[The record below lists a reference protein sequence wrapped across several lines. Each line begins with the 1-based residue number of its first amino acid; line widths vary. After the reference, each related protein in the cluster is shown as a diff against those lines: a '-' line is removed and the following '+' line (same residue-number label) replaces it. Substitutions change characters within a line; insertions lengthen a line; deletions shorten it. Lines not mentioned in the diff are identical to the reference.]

1 MNKCLAGHFPQKV
14 EIASMGLTSRV
25 FTEKHHTPHGMEV
38 MLATFLV
45 ADVSTDV
52 KILRI

>member
-1 MNKCLAGHFPQKV
+1 VNKCLAGHLPQKV
-14 EIASMGLTSRV
+14 EIASMGVDLCVS
-25 FTEKHHTPHGMEV
+25 TEKHHTPHGMEV

-52 KILRI
+52 KVMRI

>member
-14 EIASMGLTSRV
+14 EIASMGLTSGA

-52 KILRI
+52 KILLI